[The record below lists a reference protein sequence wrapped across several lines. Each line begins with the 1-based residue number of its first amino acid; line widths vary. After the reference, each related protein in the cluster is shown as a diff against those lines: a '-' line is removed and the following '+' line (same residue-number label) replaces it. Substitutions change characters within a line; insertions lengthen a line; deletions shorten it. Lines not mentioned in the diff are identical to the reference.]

1 MNEGIMQAV
10 THTSYQQHLEA
21 HKLPLIIR
29 IYGVLLI
36 VDAVLS
42 LPTFVMLG
50 VDTVH
55 ALYANPI
62 THTPTLTSILAYSDG
77 VLQFGI
83 LCALAALGI
92 GIMRNRRMQVARY
105 AYAIM
110 PFTVAQGLI
119 DLALYGVSAHQLTAL
134 VQMVIL
140 IAVSVTADPSLFDER
155 QLQRKLRS
163 MNARDAYEEALRI
176 NMVGR
181 DLSGKGYIQLDFF
194 NLFWV
199 FVVSSVIGLGIET
212 VYHFILFG
220 EYQDR
225 AGLLFGPFSPIY
237 GFGGVLLTML
247 LNRLYDS
254 NVVLIFLASAF
265 IGGSFE
271 YATSWFMQVAFGI
284 TAWDYTG
291 QWLSIDGRTS
301 GKYMIMWG
309 ILGLVWLKLCLPN
322 LLKLINRIP
331 WKWRYSVT
339 TIAVIIMLVDIVM
352 TLMALD
358 CWFTRASGIAP
369 SSPIERFFATYFNND
384 VMVHR
389 FQTMHLDP
397 SSAGRL

>member
-1 MNEGIMQAV
+1 MQAS
-10 THTSYQQHLEA
+10 THAQYQQQLNA
-21 HKLPLIIR
+21 NKLPLAIR
-29 IYGVLLI
+29 VYGVLLLL
-36 VDAVLS
+36 DALVS
-42 LPTFVMLG
+42 IPTFVLLG
-50 VDTVH
+50 LDTVRS
-55 ALYANPI
+55 LYANPI
-62 THTPTLTSILAYSDG
+62 THTPTLTSILAYTDG

-83 LCALAALGI
+83 MTALVALGI
-92 GIMRNRRMQVARY
+92 SILQNRRIRVARY

-119 DLALYGVSAHQLTAL
+119 DLALYGVNAHQLSAL
-134 VQMVIL
+134 LQMVIL

-155 QLQRKLRS
+155 QLQRKLKS
-163 MNARDAYEEALRI
+163 MNARDVYEEALRI

-181 DLSGKGYIQLDFF
+181 DLSGKGYIELNFF

-247 LNRLYDS
+247 LNRLYDN
-254 NVVLIFLASAF
+254 NVLLVFFASAV
-265 IGGSFE
+265 IGGAFE

-309 ILGLVWLKLCLPN
+309 VLGVVWLKLCLPN
-322 LLKLINRIP
+322 LLKLINKIP

-339 TIAVIIMLVDIVM
+339 LIALILMLVDIVM

-358 CWFTRASGIAP
+358 CWFTRATGIAP
-369 SSPIERFFATYFNND
+369 SSPIEQFFATYFNND
-384 VMVHR
+384 VMAYR